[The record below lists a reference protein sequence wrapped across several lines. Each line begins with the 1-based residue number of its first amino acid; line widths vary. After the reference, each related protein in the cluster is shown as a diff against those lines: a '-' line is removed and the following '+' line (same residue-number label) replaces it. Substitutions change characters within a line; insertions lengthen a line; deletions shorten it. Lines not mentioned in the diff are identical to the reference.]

1 MCEKKNNP
9 FLSLKQSCRCS
20 ILYVLSVEFEM
31 VELPNEEIIVDEN
44 IDVADREREDVR
56 RLPNV
61 VRRRKYALV
70 QQTLVA
76 TFSLDIL
83 FTLTCFFEYAYNL
96 FDQHE
101 RWQTK
106 SAILEVVYIYQTFCA
121 SFS

>member
-1 MCEKKNNP
+1 M
-9 FLSLKQSCRCS
+9 
-20 ILYVLSVEFEM
+20 LSVEFEM

-83 FTLTCFFEYAYNL
+83 FTCHLCFFEYVYSL

-106 SAILEVVYIYQTFCA
+106 SAILEVLYIYQTFCA